1 MIDDDEHPID
11 HELLDP
17 RRLSVTTSLLPVQDY
32 RQILADAQDVLHRR
46 FREGIDVRELVAL
59 RAWVIDQV
67 LRHAWSAFGLAG
79 DMELALLAVG
89 GYGRGELHPHSDID
103 VLILH
108 AAPNLDDELS
118 DRIAHFLSFL
128 WDLKLDVGSS
138 VRALEDCEEAARS
151 DITIATHMMESR
163 TIAGTDILRQAML
176 EHTSPEHV
184 WPGPSFFQ
192 AKWQEQRERHAKH
205 NNTEYNLEPD
215 IKNAPG
221 GLRDIQMVGWV
232 AKRHFG
238 ADTLHDLVL
247 HGFLTEAE
255 YRHLDTC
262 QGLLWRIR
270 YALHMLTDRA
280 ENRLLFDHQTRVAE
294 LFGYRDTPRQ
304 RAVEQLMKSYYR
316 AAMEISTLN
325 ELLLQYFDESILQQ
339 DRLGEAVVMNNRFL
353 KRGQHIEAIHDEVF
367 RRYPPALLEIF
378 VLMANDEQTLDI
390 RASTIRLIMQSV
402 DLIDDNFRAD
412 LRCITLFMELLRSP
426 HQLFSVLRRMKR
438 YGVLGRYIP
447 AFGAIIGQMQYD
459 LFHIYTVDAHTLL
472 LIKNMRRFGYSEVEG
487 RFPVVAKVA
496 QSLPKIELLY
506 LAGLFHDIGK
516 GRGGDHSELGS
527 KDALDFCLHHRLG
540 SWDAHLVAWLTRHHL
555 IMSMTAQKKDI
566 HDPDVIH
573 AFAQQVGDLVHLD
586 YLYALTVAD
595 INATNPTLWNNWKA
609 SLLQELYTQT
619 KRALRRGLAKPVDK
633 AEWIA
638 EKRNDALQQLQAV
651 GIADASVQLIWEG
664 LGDEYFMREN
674 ASDIAWHTQ
683 ALIEH
688 GNREQPLVLLK
699 ETTEHQFLGAT
710 QIFIYTRDRR
720 NLFAATVALL
730 DQLHLSVVDAR
741 IITSNDRF
749 SLDTYIVL
757 DENNEHIKDSARL
770 ERIRL
775 SLIETLAQPDL
786 FPDIVSRRMPRQLR
800 HFPVATSVT
809 LSNDLNNQHTIV
821 EIITLDRPGLLARI
835 GRIFMEHEVYLHNAR
850 IATLGERAEDVFF
863 LTDENLHPIADAA
876 LCERLAQSLRQQL
889 DQQE

>member
-1 MIDDDEHPID
+1 MIDEDEALVD

-17 RRLSVTTSLLPVQDY
+17 RRFEASPDLLPAATY
-32 RQILADAQDVLHRR
+32 RQILSDAQDVLHRR
-46 FREGIDVRELVAL
+46 FREGIDVRELVRA

-67 LRHAWSAFGLAG
+67 LRHAWGAFRLSGS
-79 DMELALLAVG
+79 MELSLVAVG

-103 VLILH
+103 VLVLH
-108 AAPNLDDELS
+108 ASPHLSDEDS
-118 DRIAHFLSFL
+118 DRIARFLTFL

-138 VRALEDCEEAARS
+138 VRALDDCEEAARS

-176 EHTSPEHV
+176 EHTSPERV

-192 AKWQEQRERHAKH
+192 AKWQEQRERHGKH

-232 AKRHFG
+232 AKRHYG

-247 HGFLTEAE
+247 HGFLTESE
-255 YRHLDTC
+255 YRHLDNC
-262 QGLLWRIR
+262 QNLLWRIR
-270 YALHMLTDRA
+270 YALHMLTDRS
-280 ENRLLFDHQTRVAE
+280 ENRLLFDHQVRVAE

-304 RAVEQLMKSYYR
+304 RAVEQLMKAYYR

-325 ELLLQYFDESILQQ
+325 ELLLQYFDESILRHEQMP
-339 DRLGEAVVMNNRFL
+339 EATAINPRFL
-353 KRGQHIEAIHDEVF
+353 KRGEHIEVSHDDVF

-378 VLMANDEQTLDI
+378 VLLASDEQLTGI
-390 RASTIRLIMQSV
+390 RASSIRLIMQST
-402 DLIDDNFRAD
+402 DLIDADFRQD
-412 LRCITLFMELLRSP
+412 LRCISLFMELLRSP
-426 HQLFSVLRRMKR
+426 HMLFSVLRRMKR

-472 LIKNMRRFGYSEVEG
+472 LIKNMRRFGYPEVED

-516 GRGGDHSELGS
+516 GRGGDHSELGAQ
-527 KDALDFCLHHRLG
+527 DALEFCLHHRLG

-566 HDPDVIH
+566 NDPDVIH

-609 SLLQELYTQT
+609 SLLQQLYTRT
-619 KRALRRGLAKPVDK
+619 KRALRRGLAKPIDK
-633 AEWIA
+633 AEWIR
-638 EKRNDALQQLQAV
+638 EKRNDALEQLRQA
-651 GIADASVQLIWEG
+651 GADEAAALKLWEG

-674 ASDIAWHTQ
+674 AADIAWHSQ
-683 ALIEH
+683 ALIAH
-688 GNREQPLVLLK
+688 GDHEQPLVLLK

-730 DQLHLSVVDAR
+730 DQMHLSVVDAR
-741 IITSNDRF
+741 IITSTDRH

-757 DENNEHIKDSARL
+757 DENNEHIKDAARL
-770 ERIRL
+770 EKIRL
-775 SLIETLAQPDL
+775 SLAEALAQPDL
-786 FPDIVSRRMPRQLR
+786 YPDIVSRRMPRQLR

-809 LSNDLNNQHTIV
+809 LSNDLSNQHTIV

-835 GRIFMEHEVYLHNAR
+835 GRIFMEHGVYLHNAR
-850 IATLGERAEDVFF
+850 IATLGERAEDIFF
-863 LTDENLHPIADAA
+863 LTDENLQPIADAE
-876 LCERLAQSLRQQL
+876 LCERLTQSLRQQL
-889 DQQE
+889 DLQE

>member
-1 MIDDDEHPID
+1 MIDDDDLIID

-17 RRLSVTTSLLPVQDY
+17 RRLSATTALLPASSY
-32 RQILADAQDVLHRR
+32 RQILADAQEVLHRR

-108 AAPNLDDELS
+108 AATRLDDELS
-118 DRIAHFLSFL
+118 ERIARFLTFL

-184 WPGPSFFQ
+184 WPGPSFFE

-255 YRHLDTC
+255 YRHLDAC

-294 LFGYRDTPRQ
+294 LFGYRDSARQ
-304 RAVEQLMKSYYR
+304 RAVEQLMKAYYR

-339 DRLGEAVVMNNRFL
+339 DRLGEAVTINNRFL
-353 KRGQHIEAIHDEVF
+353 KRGQHIEAAHDEVF

-378 VLMANDEQTLDI
+378 VLMANDEQLLDI
-390 RASTIRLIMQSV
+390 RASTIRLIMQSA
-402 DLIDDNFRAD
+402 DLIDDGFRAD

-472 LIKNMRRFGYSEVEG
+472 LIKNMRRFGYAEVEG

-516 GRGGDHSELGS
+516 GRGGDHSELGA

-633 AEWIA
+633 AEWIE
-638 EKRNDALQQLQAV
+638 EKRCDAMQQLHAAGMTEAAV
-651 GIADASVQLIWEG
+651 QVIWEG

-674 ASDIAWHTQ
+674 ANDIAWHTQ

-688 GNREQPLVLLK
+688 GDREQPLVLLK

-757 DENNEHIKDSARL
+757 DENNEHIKDLARL
-770 ERIRL
+770 EQIRL
-775 SLIETLAQPDL
+775 SLIEALAQPDR

-850 IATLGERAEDVFF
+850 IATLGERAEDIFF